1 MYMLKDLVSS
11 MLHVDPARR
20 VTASQILHHPWIT
33 HPDSLPTNRIYLPE
47 PSLIRVSPFTLSYFF
62 FNIYRSLV
70 TKKTALSKL
79 ISA

>member
-1 MYMLKDLVSS
+1 MCMLKDLVSS

-47 PSLIRVSPFTLSYFF
+47 PSLIRVSPFTLFYIFF
-62 FNIYRSLV
+62 DIYDSVL
-70 TKKTALSKL
+70 LSVY
-79 ISA
+79 